1 MRRGQWRARRREGR
15 WCGHGRT
22 EQAAR
27 HVLTR
32 RVRRARAWG
41 RAQQSN
47 DDLCKAPRVA
57 SSASHSNRTATA
69 SRRATQRAHAGL
81 TSAAPLCHAQGDG
94 SKQLKGTAT
103 GNTQGAHARTATLI
117 RLPLVEVALA
127 LVQRGG
133 PAMAH
138 AHRSAAAEH
147 GERCSHH
154 LLFAAAVPHPG
165 KQQHATKWK
174 VKFHTRHRT
183 HPRVT
188 AHTTQLSA
196 QAQLAHACVS
206 LPRKRTHTVT
216 AAAPQATQQAPNSA
230 ATSAAAST
238 VASSAVA
245 LRSATARCAAAR
257 HAVSSL
263 TSRAAREA
271 TSALRH
277 GTPPLSLHRIGSAP
291 TRARLLPQH
300 TQAAWLVRDLSH
312 LRFLPPPS
320 PTQMDGQC
328 DGHGGAWSLSRRVI
342 SARPCR
348 RVACASSEAI

>member
-1 MRRGQWRARRREGR
+1 MEANGVRDCETSGVCAAASGGARRREGR

-41 RAQQSN
+41 RAQQSS

-69 SRRATQRAHAGL
+69 SRRTTQRAHASL
-81 TSAAPLCHAQGDG
+81 TSAAPHCHAQGDG

-117 RLPLVEVALA
+117 RLPLMEVALA
-127 LVQRGG
+127 LVQRGD

-174 VKFHTRHRT
+174 VSSTADTARTRVSQRTQRSYQHRHILHTRVSACRASALAPSHQHHRKQRNKR
-183 HPRVT
+183 PT
-188 AHTTQLSA
+188 AQ
-196 QAQLAHACVS
+196 
-206 LPRKRTHTVT
+206 
-216 AAAPQATQQAPNSA
+216 PQA
-230 ATSAAAST
+230 
-238 VASSAVA
+238 
-245 LRSATARCAAAR
+245 L
-257 HAVSSL
+257 L
-263 TSRAAREA
+263 
-271 TSALRH
+271 
-277 GTPPLSLHRIGSAP
+277 PPLSPRAQLLSAVP
-291 TRARLLPQH
+291 PQGVLLLDTRS
-300 TQAAWLVRDLSH
+300 AA
-312 LRFLPPPS
+312 
-320 PTQMDGQC
+320 
-328 DGHGGAWSLSRRVI
+328 
-342 SARPCR
+342 
-348 RVACASSEAI
+348 

>member
-1 MRRGQWRARRREGR
+1 MEANGVRHCETSGVCAAASRGARRREGR

-47 DDLCKAPRVA
+47 NDLCKALRVA
-57 SSASHSNRTATA
+57 SSASHNNRTATA
-69 SRRATQRAHAGL
+69 TRRAMQRAHAGL
-81 TSAAPLCHAQGDG
+81 ASAAPHCHAQGDG

-103 GNTQGAHARTATLI
+103 GNTQGAQARTATLI
-117 RLPLVEVALA
+117 HLPLVEVALA

-133 PAMAH
+133 LAMAH

-147 GERCSHH
+147 GERCSHY
-154 LLFAAAVPHPG
+154 LFAAAAPHPG

-196 QAQLAHACVS
+196 QAHLAHACVS

-216 AAAPQATQQAPNSA
+216 AATPQAREHASNSA

-245 LRSATARCAAAR
+245 LRSATAECAVAR
-257 HAVSSL
+257 HAVSSR
-263 TSRAAREA
+263 TSHAARGA
-271 TSALRH
+271 PSAQRH
-277 GTPPLSLHRIGSAP
+277 GAAHPLSLHRIGSAT
-291 TRARLLPQH
+291 TRARLLSQH
-300 TQAAWLVRDLSH
+300 T
-312 LRFLPPPS
+312 
-320 PTQMDGQC
+320 
-328 DGHGGAWSLSRRVI
+328 
-342 SARPCR
+342 
-348 RVACASSEAI
+348 